1 MGKSWHLPNT
11 FPNAALVYPKQP
23 QGEWESKA
31 LCGLA
36 RNDGPVIRAQ
46 TRTWFQDGCQ
56 ALAFSL
62 VEVLVSGRGLQTFCD
77 FCLMAQGSWQTL
89 EWLKYVHRGV
99 PATTIPAG
107 HVGGGLRRAVWPIR
121 HSCPFREAVLVFGP
135 CRLHCPALYW
145 WQ

>member
-1 MGKSWHLPNT
+1 MGKSCHLPNT
-11 FPNAALVYPKQP
+11 FPNTALVYPEQS

-36 RNDGPVIRAQ
+36 RNSDPVIRAQ
-46 TRTWFQDGCQ
+46 THTWFQDRCQ

-62 VEVLVSGRGLQTFCD
+62 VEVLASGRDLQTFCD

-89 EWLKYVHRGV
+89 KCIHRGV

-107 HVGGGLRRAVWPIR
+107 YAGGGLRRVVWPVR
-121 HSCPFREAVLVFGP
+121 HCCPFREAVLVFGP
-135 CRLHCPALYW
+135 CRLHCPALCS
-145 WQ
+145 WQW